1 MHDKQVRR
9 RRAVLALIVV
19 VSLILLSTYFGEAD
33 NGPLHGIQ
41 RGIVTVLS
49 PIQKG
54 ASTVL
59 SPVRDVFGF
68 FSSTFHAKSEVA
80 QLRRQLVREQSE
92 LAQYKAAYIENGQ
105 LRHEVG
111 LDSSIGAAAYRP
123 VAATVIGS
131 DPSLWYDQIEVDAG
145 SDQGVRDG
153 QPVIG
158 GSATS
163 GDGGLVGLVT
173 DVTPAASWV
182 TLITNHTIEVAAE
195 VQDGV
200 GDRGIL
206 QPSVGNPNELVLSD
220 LPHQANIQYGQ
231 LVVTAGFRLG
241 KLEDYYPPNIPIGT
255 ISSANQVTLQSS
267 GQVQVSPAVDLRHL
281 SVVQILTTPHPGT
294 TRAST
299 VP

>member
-9 RRAVLALIVV
+9 RRAVLALLVTV
-19 VSLILLSTYFGEAD
+19 ALILLSAYFGEAGG
-33 NGPLHGIQ
+33 GPLHGVQ

-59 SPVRDVFGF
+59 TPVRDIAGF

-80 QLRRQLVREQSE
+80 GLKLQKQKLTQEVAQLKGAEIQNAQLSKLINLNQ
-92 LAQYKAAYIENGQ
+92 N
-105 LRHEVG
+105 
-111 LDSSIGAAAYRP
+111 IGVSAYRP
-123 VAATVIGS
+123 VAAHVIGS

-145 SDQGVRDG
+145 SSSGVQLN

-158 GSATS
+158 Q
-163 GDGGLVGLVT
+163 DGLVGVVS
-173 DVTPAASWV
+173 DVTAGASWV

-206 QPSVGNPNELVLSD
+206 QPSVGNPNQLVLSD
-220 LPHQANIQYGQ
+220 LPHQANIQTGQ

-241 KLEDYYPPNIPIGT
+241 KLNDLYPPNIPIGT
-255 ISSANQVTLQSS
+255 VSNANQVTLASS
-267 GQVQVSPAVDLRHL
+267 GQVQVTPTVDLRHL
-281 SVVQILTTPHPGT
+281 DVVEILTNPHPGT

>member
-19 VSLILLSTYFGEAD
+19 VSLILLSTYFGEAEG
-33 NGPLHGIQ
+33 GPLHGVQ

-59 SPVRDVFGF
+59 TPVRDVFGF

-80 QLRRQLVREQSE
+80 QLKRQKENLTAEVAN
-92 LAQYKAAYIENGQ
+92 LKGAQIENSQ
-105 LRHEVG
+105 LRALVK
-111 LDSSIGAAAYRP
+111 LDQNIGVSAYRA
-123 VAATVIGS
+123 VAAQVIGG

-145 SDQGVRDG
+145 SNQGVERD

-158 GSATS
+158 Q
-163 GDGGLVGLVT
+163 GGLVGLVT
-173 DVTPAASWV
+173 DVTPGAAWV
-182 TLITNHTIEVAAE
+182 TLITDHTISVAAE

-200 GDRGIL
+200 GDRGVL

-220 LPHQANIQYGQ
+220 LPHQSNIQTGQ

-241 KLEDYYPPNIPIGT
+241 KLNDLYPPDIPIGT
-255 ISSANQVTLQSS
+255 VSNVNQVTLASS
-267 GQVQVSPAVDLRHL
+267 GQVEVSPSVDLRHL
-281 SVVQILTTPHPGT
+281 DVVQILTNPHPGT
-294 TRAST
+294 TRASIG
-299 VP
+299 P

>member
-9 RRAVLALIVV
+9 RRAVLALLVAV
-19 VSLILLSTYFGEAD
+19 ALILLSAYFGEAAG
-33 NGPLHGIQ
+33 GPLHSVQ

-59 SPVRDVFGF
+59 TPVRDIAGF
-68 FSSTFHAKSEVA
+68 FSSTFHAKSQVARLQTRVQKLTQEVA
-80 QLRRQLVREQSE
+80 QLKGAEIQ
-92 LAQYKAAYIENGQ
+92 NGQ
-105 LRHEVG
+105 LSK
-111 LDSSIGAAAYRP
+111 LINLNQAIGASAYRP
-123 VAATVIGS
+123 VAAHVIGS

-145 SDQGVRDG
+145 SSSGVHAG

-158 GSATS
+158 PA
-163 GDGGLVGLVT
+163 GLVGVVS
-173 DVTPAASWV
+173 DVTPGASWV

-220 LPHQANIQYGQ
+220 LPHQANIQPGQ

-241 KLEDYYPPNIPIGT
+241 KLDDLYPPNIPIGT
-255 ISSANQVTLQSS
+255 VSSANQVTLASS

-281 SVVQILTTPHPGT
+281 DIVEILTNPHPGT
-294 TRAST
+294 TSAST

>member
-1 MHDKQVRR
+1 VHDKQVRR
-9 RRAVLALIVV
+9 RRAVLALLVAV
-19 VSLILLSTYFGEAD
+19 ALILLSAYFGEAAG
-33 NGPLHGIQ
+33 GPLHSVQ

-59 SPVRDVFGF
+59 TPVRDVAGF
-68 FSSTFHAKSEVA
+68 FSSTFHAKSQVARLQTENQKLTQEVA
-80 QLRRQLVREQSE
+80 QLKGAE
-92 LAQYKAAYIENGQ
+92 IENAQ
-105 LRHEVG
+105 LSK
-111 LDSSIGAAAYRP
+111 LINLNQAIGVSAYRP
-123 VAATVIGS
+123 VAAHVIGS

-145 SDQGVRDG
+145 SSSGVQTN

-158 GSATS
+158 Q
-163 GDGGLVGLVT
+163 DGLVGVVS
-173 DVTPAASWV
+173 DVTPGASWV

-220 LPHQANIQYGQ
+220 LPHQANIQTHQ

-241 KLEDYYPPNIPIGT
+241 KLNDIYPPNIPIGT
-255 ISSANQVTLQSS
+255 VSNANQVTLASS

-281 SVVQILTTPHPGT
+281 DVVEILTSPHPGT
-294 TRAST
+294 TSAST

>member
-1 MHDKQVRR
+1 VHDKQVRR

-19 VSLILLSTYFGEAD
+19 VSLILLSTYFGEATG
-33 NGPLHGIQ
+33 GPLHSVQ

-49 PIQKG
+49 PVQKG

-59 SPVRDVFGF
+59 TPVRDIFGF

-80 QLRRQLVREQSE
+80 QLRLQNQHLTQK
-92 LAQYKAAYIENGQ
+92 LAALKGQAIENDQ
-105 LRHEVG
+105 LTKLIN
-111 LDSSIGAAAYRP
+111 LDRNIGVSAYRP
-123 VAATVIGS
+123 VAAHVIGS

-145 SDQGVRDG
+145 SDQGVQAY

-158 GSATS
+158 Q
-163 GDGGLVGLVT
+163 DGLVGLVT
-173 DVTPAASWV
+173 DVTPGAAWV
-182 TLITNHTIEVAAE
+182 TLITDHTIEVAAE

-200 GDRGIL
+200 GDRGVL
-206 QPSVGNPNELVLSD
+206 QPSVGNPNALVLSD
-220 LPHQANIQYGQ
+220 LPHQANIQPGQ

-241 KLEDYYPPNIPIGT
+241 KLGDLYPPNIPIGT
-255 ISSANQVTLQSS
+255 VSNFNQVTLASS

-281 SVVQILTTPHPGT
+281 DVVQILTKPQAGT

>member
-1 MHDKQVRR
+1 VHDKQVRR

-19 VSLILLSTYFGEAD
+19 VSLILLSTYFGEAEG
-33 NGPLHGIQ
+33 GPLHGVQ

-59 SPVRDVFGF
+59 TPVRDVFGF

-80 QLRRQLVREQSE
+80 QLKRQKENLTAEVAN
-92 LAQYKAAYIENGQ
+92 LKGAQIENSQ
-105 LRHEVG
+105 LRALVK
-111 LDSSIGAAAYRP
+111 LDQNIGVSAYRA
-123 VAATVIGS
+123 VAAQVIGG

-145 SDQGVRDG
+145 SNQGVERD

-158 GSATS
+158 Q
-163 GDGGLVGLVT
+163 GGLVGLVT
-173 DVTPAASWV
+173 DVTPGAAWV
-182 TLITNHTIEVAAE
+182 TLITDHTISVAAE

-200 GDRGIL
+200 GDRGVL

-220 LPHQANIQYGQ
+220 LPHQSNIQTGQ

-241 KLEDYYPPNIPIGT
+241 KLNDLYPPDIPIGT
-255 ISSANQVTLQSS
+255 VSNVNQVTLASS
-267 GQVQVSPAVDLRHL
+267 GQVEVSPSVDLRHL
-281 SVVQILTTPHPGT
+281 DVVQILTNPHPGT
-294 TRAST
+294 TRASIG
-299 VP
+299 P

>member
-9 RRAVLALIVV
+9 RRAVLALLVAV
-19 VSLILLSTYFGEAD
+19 ALILLSAYFGEATG
-33 NGPLHGIQ
+33 GPLHSVQ

-59 SPVRDVFGF
+59 TPVRDVAGF
-68 FSSTFHAKSEVA
+68 FSSTFHAKSQVAQLKTRVQKLTQEVA
-80 QLRRQLVREQSE
+80 QLKGAQIQNSQLSK
-92 LAQYKAAYIENGQ
+92 LIA
-105 LRHEVG
+105 
-111 LDSSIGAAAYRP
+111 LDQNIGVSAYRP
-123 VAATVIGS
+123 VAAHVIGS

-145 SDQGVRDG
+145 SSTGVQPG

-158 GSATS
+158 Q
-163 GDGGLVGLVT
+163 DGLVGLVT
-173 DVTPAASWV
+173 DVTSGASWV

-200 GDRGIL
+200 GDRGVL
-206 QPSVGNPNELVLSD
+206 QPSVGNPNALVLSD
-220 LPHQANIQYGQ
+220 LPRQANIAPGQ

-241 KLEDYYPPNIPIGT
+241 KLGDLYPPNIPIGT
-255 ISSANQVTLQSS
+255 VSNANQVTLASS
-267 GQVQVSPAVDLRHL
+267 GQVQVSPTVDLRHL
-281 SVVQILTTPHPGT
+281 DVVQILTKPHPGT
-294 TRAST
+294 TSAST

>member
-19 VSLILLSTYFGEAD
+19 VSLILLSTYFGEATG
-33 NGPLHGIQ
+33 GPLHSVQ

-49 PIQKG
+49 PVQKG

-59 SPVRDVFGF
+59 TPVRDVFGF

-80 QLRRQLVREQSE
+80 QLKKQNENLTAEVAQLKG
-92 LAQYKAAYIENGQ
+92 AQIQNNQ
-105 LRHEVG
+105 LSQLIK
-111 LDSSIGAAAYRP
+111 LDQNIGVSAYRP
-123 VAATVIGS
+123 VAAHVIGG

-145 SDQGVRDG
+145 SDQGVQPN

-158 GSATS
+158 Q
-163 GDGGLVGLVT
+163 DGLVGLVT
-173 DVTPAASWV
+173 DVTPGAAWV
-182 TLITNHTIEVAAE
+182 TLITDHTIAVAAE

-200 GDRGIL
+200 GDRGVL
-206 QPSVGNPNELVLSD
+206 QPSVGNPNQLVLSD
-220 LPHQANIQYGQ
+220 LPHQANIQSNQ
-231 LVVTAGFRLG
+231 PVVTAGFRLG
-241 KLEDYYPPNIPIGT
+241 KLNDLYPPNIPIGT
-255 ISSANQVTLQSS
+255 VSNANQVTLASS
-267 GQVQVSPAVDLRHL
+267 GQVEVSPAVDLRHL
-281 SVVQILTTPHPGT
+281 DVVQVLTKPQAGT

>member
-9 RRAVLALIVV
+9 RRAVLALLVAV
-19 VSLILLSTYFGEAD
+19 ALILLSAYFGEAAG
-33 NGPLHGIQ
+33 GPLHSVQ

-59 SPVRDVFGF
+59 TPVRDVAGF
-68 FSSTFHAKSEVA
+68 FSSTFHAKSQVARLQTENQKLTQEVA
-80 QLRRQLVREQSE
+80 QLKGAE
-92 LAQYKAAYIENGQ
+92 IENAQ
-105 LRHEVG
+105 LSK
-111 LDSSIGAAAYRP
+111 LINLNQAIGVSAYRP
-123 VAATVIGS
+123 VAAHVIGS

-145 SDQGVRDG
+145 SSSGVQTN

-158 GSATS
+158 Q
-163 GDGGLVGLVT
+163 DGLVGVVS
-173 DVTPAASWV
+173 DVTPGASWV

-220 LPHQANIQYGQ
+220 LPHQANIQTHQ

-241 KLEDYYPPNIPIGT
+241 KLNDIYPPNIPIGT
-255 ISSANQVTLQSS
+255 VSNANQVTLASS

-281 SVVQILTTPHPGT
+281 DVVEILTSPHPGT
-294 TRAST
+294 TSAST

>member
-1 MHDKQVRR
+1 VHDKQVRR
-9 RRAVLALIVV
+9 RRAVLALLVAV
-19 VSLILLSTYFGEAD
+19 ALILLSSYFGEASS
-33 NGPLHGIQ
+33 GPLHSVQ

-59 SPVRDVFGF
+59 TPVRDIAGF
-68 FSSTFHAKSEVA
+68 FSSTFHAKSQVA
-80 QLRRQLVREQSE
+80 QLETKNEKLTAE
-92 LAQYKAAYIENGQ
+92 LANLKGAEILNGQ
-105 LRHEVG
+105 LTKLVG
-111 LDSSIGAAAYRP
+111 LNQDIGVSAYRP
-123 VAATVIGS
+123 VAAQLIGS

-145 SDQGVRDG
+145 SSSGVQAN

-158 GSATS
+158 Q
-163 GDGGLVGLVT
+163 DGLVGVVS
-173 DVTPAASWV
+173 DVTAGASWV

-220 LPHQANIQYGQ
+220 LPHQANIQQNQ

-241 KLEDYYPPNIPIGT
+241 KYDDIYPPNIPIGT
-255 ISSANQVTLQSS
+255 VTNANQVTLASS
-267 GQVQVSPAVDLRHL
+267 GTVQVSPAVDLRHL
-281 SVVQILTTPHPGT
+281 NVVEILTRPHPGT
-294 TRAST
+294 TSAST